1 LSKTIEEIVELANR
15 MEQETKAIKQELYK
29 FCWYMRGGLS
39 FTEAYELDI
48 GDREIL
54 GKIIEDN
61 LDTTKKTQLPF
72 F

>member
-1 LSKTIEEIVELANR
+1 MTIEEIVELAKR

-39 FTEAYELDI
+39 FTEAYELDS

-54 GKIIEDN
+54 GKIIEEN